1 DLETAFFDTTEI
13 WVVTFAI
20 KVIPIKEAE
29 EIDAIRI
36 DELIYSLQTFTMN
49 FEKTKKSKGK
59 SKKNITLQFSS
70 SLTTK

>member
-20 KVIPIKEAE
+20 KVIAIKEAE

-36 DELIYSLQTFTMN
+36 DELIYSLQTFTVN
-49 FEKTKKSKGK
+49 FEKTKK
-59 SKKNITLQFSS
+59 
-70 SLTTK
+70 